1 MNKKDDNLYNATSHF
16 HFISHTTRP
25 TRTTRVTLV
34 TTDSPTE
41 APVQHLLE
49 ERLDENL
56 DDPGGD
62 HRDPR
67 EQHEQH
73 EQREQREQR
82 TIEENYEIDEEKE
95 EIITISMNLILLIS
109 NVSVA
114 SVAKASTLSTPYKMF
129 FLSIYLPPSSFVVS
143 MSVLHKQRAKV
154 VVLIGLPRHST
165 IAPRG
170 IKINVLNVK
179 TLFYSISSIFLTITV
194 NKLNTKYLKFKFICQ
209 CKMVSHHQ
217 LIKYKQY
224 TYLSYLNHQN
234 QN

>member
-1 MNKKDDNLYNATSHF
+1 MNKKTIISIILLPFS
-16 HFISHTTRP
+16 FISHTTRS

-34 TTDSPTE
+34 TTDNPTE

-62 HRDPR
+62 HRDSR
-67 EQHEQH
+67 EQH

-114 SVAKASTLSTPYKMF
+114 SVAKASTLSTLYKMF
-129 FLSIYLPPSSFVVS
+129 FLSIYLPPSFFVVS

-179 TLFYSISSIFLTITV
+179 TLCYLTIPTLITTIL
-194 NKLNTKYLKFKFICQ
+194 NKLIVKILE
-209 CKMVSHHQ
+209 M
-217 LIKYKQY
+217 
-224 TYLSYLNHQN
+224 
-234 QN
+234 